1 MSLSGFRPDGAGL
14 LSSVRCSGSLLRKE
28 EDWLVILT
36 AGHCV
41 AAYLDGLQSGA
52 LRQVGVSFD
61 AKIKRLDPLSSVW
74 PPDAIPSGRQFRTAQ
89 EYGPHGLNAFNL
101 QFDYGVIVF
110 RRGGDAWLTAGGAA
124 VTIPAPVTLAP
135 PGFVETIV
143 NRFQPPANA

>member
-1 MSLSGFRPDGAGL
+1 MVAAVAVLALFGGPAGAITYGTPDCDDNATNAGCDHPNTVSLSGFRPDGAGL

-61 AKIKRLDPLSSVW
+61 AQIKRPDPLSSVW
-74 PPDAIPSGRQFRTAQ
+74 PPRSTFWAAAPCCPRSTGRTAST
-89 EYGPHGLNAFNL
+89 PSICSSTMA
-101 QFDYGVIVF
+101 
-110 RRGGDAWLTAGGAA
+110 
-124 VTIPAPVTLAP
+124 
-135 PGFVETIV
+135 
-143 NRFQPPANA
+143 